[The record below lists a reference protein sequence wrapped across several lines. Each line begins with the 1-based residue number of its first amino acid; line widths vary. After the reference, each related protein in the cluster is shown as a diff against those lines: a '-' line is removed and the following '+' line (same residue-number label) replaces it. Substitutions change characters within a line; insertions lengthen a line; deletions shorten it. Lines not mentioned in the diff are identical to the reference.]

1 MNLTKKNRIAIV
13 VSIFWLIFAMI
24 LSDSWSGVDFTMFFV
39 FGLPVWIY
47 WAYRFIKG
55 N

>member
-13 VSIFWLIFAMI
+13 VSIFWLTFAMI
-24 LSDSWSGVDFTMFFV
+24 LSSGYYGIRFTDFFV
-39 FGLPVWIY
+39 LGLPVWIY
-47 WAYRFIKG
+47 WSYRFIKG